1 MPRKKKPGQKSSG
14 MNASDFVRSM
24 PNASASDVV
33 AAGKAKGLK
42 FSAGLVYNVRS
53 TAKNKAK
60 PKGKPGRPKGS
71 KNKPKAISSKPG
83 RPPKA
88 KGSADLAAFHT
99 FSEAVIAVGGSQAAQ
114 RFLAALEALG
124 I

>member
-1 MPRKKKPGQKSSG
+1 

-24 PNASASDVV
+24 PGASASEVV
-33 AAGKAKGLK
+33 AAGKAKGFK

-71 KNKPKAISSKPG
+71 KNKPRVG

-88 KGSADLAAFHT
+88 KGSADLASFNAFA
-99 FSEAVIAVGGSQAAQ
+99 EAVVAVGGSQAAQ